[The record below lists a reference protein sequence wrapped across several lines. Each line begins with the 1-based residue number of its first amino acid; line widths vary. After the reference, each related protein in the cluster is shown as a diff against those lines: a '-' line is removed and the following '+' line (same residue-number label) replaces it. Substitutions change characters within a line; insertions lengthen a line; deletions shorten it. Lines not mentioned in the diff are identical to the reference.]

1 MKDINLIFE
10 AYRQIDE
17 QSRVLRSPAYAQEY
31 GGGGDFPNAPAGN
44 ASPYGYVYGNTP
56 EQSDTFIRGVLQKLK
71 AGPDPVLRRIEPV
84 NRRGKIYSYY
94 YNGTPESFKSRVE
107 SAIRAQLDDEGRVA
121 SNANIGYG
129 VRVFLNKVLQKD
141 LIPGEGGQNV
151 TYVDGNNIP
160 EPEEVAVEE
169 NPPEQLQEVEPEA
182 EPEIEPE
189 IEPEAEPAVL
199 AAEFRLSDTYQL
211 QPSDDVRIPPDL
223 ADEYAS
229 LINKIGRNVDA
240 TGNDIIN
247 HLRETLGSY
256 TDAKSA
262 ARQMVE
268 KEILVK
274 QENDADKIADDFD
287 PFSDIEDDNDYDIED
302 ILTDIEREQAGG
314 RNMPHLGLND
324 FE

>member
-1 MKDINLIFE
+1 M
-10 AYRQIDE
+10 
-17 QSRVLRSPAYAQEY
+17 
-31 GGGGDFPNAPAGN
+31 
-44 ASPYGYVYGNTP
+44 
-56 EQSDTFIRGVLQKLK
+56 
-71 AGPDPVLRRIEPV
+71 
-84 NRRGKIYSYY
+84 
-94 YNGTPESFKSRVE
+94 
-107 SAIRAQLDDEGRVA
+107 
-121 SNANIGYG
+121 
-129 VRVFLNKVLQKD
+129 
-141 LIPGEGGQNV
+141 
-151 TYVDGNNIP
+151 DGNNIP

-189 IEPEAEPAVL
+189 AEPAVL

-211 QPSDDVRIPPDL
+211 QSSDDVRIPPDL

-274 QENDADKIADDFD
+274 QENYDKKIADNFD
-287 PFSDIEDDNDYDIED
+287 PFPNIEDDNDYIIDD
-302 ILTDIEREQAGG
+302 ILTDIERVQAGG
-314 RNMPHLGLND
+314 RNAPHGLND
-324 FE
+324 F